1 MIVLACETSTLLGS
15 VALVENGHVLAS
27 EESMR
32 QGSHSDALN
41 NFIEKTLQKSG
52 KKLAD
57 IDLFVSSLGPGS
69 FTGIRI
75 SVNTIKTLAFCH
87 NKPVLGISSLQVL
100 AEQARQSIFTNQ
112 LENISIV
119 SMINAYKN
127 MCYVATFKAE
137 KSGLVELK
145 KPEVVRVQNLADYI
159 DQKSVVC
166 GDGFATYQE
175 FFPQELK
182 DKCVRIK
189 DLSDEPHAKTLG
201 VLASQKG
208 HKTQNWNE
216 LLPLYLRASEAEEN
230 LQGIKYQ
237 ALTK

>member
-15 VALVENGHVLAS
+15 VALVENGLVLAS

-32 QGSHSDALN
+32 QGSHSDVLN
-41 NFIEKTLQKSG
+41 TFIEKTLQKAE
-52 KKLAD
+52 KKLSD
-57 IDLFVSSLGPGS
+57 IDLFVSSIGPGS

-87 NKPVLGISSLQVL
+87 NKPVLGLSSLQVL
-100 AEQARQSIFTNQ
+100 AEQAKQQILSKK
-112 LENISIV
+112 LENTSII

-127 MCYVATFKAE
+127 MCYVATYE
-137 KSGLVELK
+137 VQKSGLIELK
-145 KPEVVRVQNLADYI
+145 KPEVVRVQNLSNYI
-159 DQKSVVC
+159 DKKSVVC
-166 GDGFATYQE
+166 GDGYSSYQE

-182 DKCVRIK
+182 DKCVRIEN
-189 DLSDEPHAKTLG
+189 LSDEPHAKTLG
-201 VLASQKG
+201 VLASQKALA
-208 HKTQNWNE
+208 TQSWNE

-237 ALTK
+237 AL

>member
-15 VALVENGHVLAS
+15 VALVENGHVIAS

-32 QGSHSDALN
+32 QGSHSEALN
-41 NFIEKTLQKSG
+41 IFIEKTLHTAQ
-52 KKLAD
+52 KKLSD
-57 IDLFVSSLGPGS
+57 IDLFVSSIGPGS

-75 SVNTIKTLAFCH
+75 SVNTVKTLAFCH
-87 NKPVLGISSLQVL
+87 NKPVLGLSSLQVL
-100 AEQARQSIFTNQ
+100 AEQARQAIIANK
-112 LENISIV
+112 LENTSIV

-127 MCYVATFKAE
+127 MCYVSTYEASNT
-137 KSGLVELK
+137 GLIELK
-145 KPEVVRVQNLADYI
+145 KPEVVRVQNLHDYI
-159 DQKSVVC
+159 TKNSVVC

-182 DKCVRIK
+182 DRCLRIEN
-189 DLSDEPHAKTLG
+189 LSDEPNAKTLG
-201 VLASQKG
+201 VLASQNG
-208 HKTQNWNE
+208 LTTQNWNE

-237 ALTK
+237 ALVK